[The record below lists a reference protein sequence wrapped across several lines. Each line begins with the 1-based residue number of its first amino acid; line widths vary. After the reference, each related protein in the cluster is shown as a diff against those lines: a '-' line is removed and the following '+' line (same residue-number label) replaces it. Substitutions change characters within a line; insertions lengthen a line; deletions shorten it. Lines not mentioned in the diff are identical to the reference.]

1 MAKDKFIW
9 CRNCDAVHHV
19 TSCDK
24 APLYGYIGRELEE
37 MPADDWRAFMKRHEG
52 HRIEPLEAVGE
63 KYFCQGSVSDP
74 MSVAYIEVT
83 NGHDHLLLCQTRK
96 SIYEPLS
103 FELTPGR
110 LIDQGVTVCIQDN
123 EIKKEMRYH
132 FNWSAEPF
140 EDQKIDLFVQLFR
153 DVVMGIEPEAIEVA
167 GFSSEDD
174 NVSFGLL
181 QADVIELL
189 MNKFASC
196 FQPRELED
204 IRRFIDSH
212 REPCDVLAFIMR
224 RQLKVEQ
231 CAAST

>member
-1 MAKDKFIW
+1 
-9 CRNCDAVHHV
+9 
-19 TSCDK
+19 
-24 APLYGYIGRELEE
+24 
-37 MPADDWRAFMKRHEG
+37 
-52 HRIEPLEAVGE
+52 
-63 KYFCQGSVSDP
+63 

-140 EDQKIDLFVQLFR
+140 EDQKIDLFVRLFR

-189 MNKFASC
+189 MNKCASC